1 MMQHVFLYMGG
12 TDPDVVIPLNDVLV
26 ATSCFSS
33 FVEVATLRHEINDD
47 ATAIII
53 FLRLRD

>member
-1 MMQHVFLYMGG
+1 MMQHVFLYTEEM
-12 TDPDVVIPLNDVLV
+12 DLDVVIPPNDVLV

-33 FVEVATLRHEINDD
+33 LVEATTLRHEINDD
-47 ATAIII
+47 VTAIIL